1 MLAFASGGVAV
12 ILGFEGW
19 HSCCPLQLMT
29 HLGGAAMLSMP
40 EYCLGCVKYHG
51 KMRVYSDVKKR
62 RIAMGRI
69 GIAMG
74 TSVIRFQVNTN
85 I

>member
-1 MLAFASGGVAV
+1 
-12 ILGFEGW
+12 
-19 HSCCPLQLMT
+19 MT
-29 HLGGAAMLSMP
+29 QLGGAAML
-40 EYCLGCVKYHG
+40 EYIVW
-51 KMRVYSDVKKR
+51 DVSSTMEKCEFFRRKKR

-74 TSVIRFQVNTN
+74 TSVIRVQVNTN